1 MKGTAM
7 DRENNLFNIFDK
19 LDNMALFIVAQTD
32 FKILYCNR
40 YATQKSGLQKGN
52 FYKPD
57 TLNCEAI
64 NLHQGDYQYFAE
76 QTVFGINMDINV
88 KVTVWKTKSKA
99 IPALVISVMPHI
111 FAGEM
116 QILHDHTND
125 LLQGIDVMFDEYVVV
140 DLVDDQYIAPKFGP
154 GAQSMPRAGEFSTAN
169 RLYAQMLIHPEDQ
182 GKFLDFTTLKNMRK
196 NLPHAN
202 MHLTG
207 ELRRINAKGNFEWI
221 EMHLLSTIDAT
232 TGHLK
237 AFWGYRNI
245 EKQKQLELTQR
256 NQTAW
261 IAQLSEEYYA
271 VYLINLHDNQLRGLR
286 VPERYQKFIDM
297 EGDYNERLAVYLNEF
312 IDPKWRQMLSE
323 NVNSQRII
331 QKFAGKDKRLEY
343 IFKNKQGRWLC
354 IKIIPAPGYSEAY
367 PYAVVAFED
376 LTQKVEH
383 SLSEKT
389 AKMAVAHMY
398 ALAIS
403 VDMEHQGYNCIHY
416 SEEILSLDKRGR
428 YRDFYNQFYQQ
439 LLDSDKALLA
449 GIFDPKLYCKQTYA
463 EGELRIWDKND
474 KLHHYTYYS
483 TRISTVEGEKI
494 MLLLR
499 NIDDK
504 KQQEHELALLSADR
518 MRHHNIANALSEMY
532 YAVYYVDLQEQ
543 RFYILRLTE
552 IITANMLKGI
562 EDHTEAW
569 TTFVNNFVH
578 HKFRKQLA
586 EAFALEN
593 IYSTLTQNNK
603 NSVEIE
609 LLRRFANDK
618 YEWVRLE
625 AQAIKNTEGTIT
637 GCVIAFRNIHTQKLA
652 YERQQQALKA
662 ALLSAEKAN
671 TAKSSFL
678 SNMSHDIRTPMNAII
693 GMTTIAQQYLHDPV
707 RINNC
712 LSKIELASNHLLEL
726 INDIL
731 DMSKIESGKLSLKES
746 PLNLAEFV
754 HNLISLINP
763 QLTEH
768 QHELHVDTH
777 NISDE
782 YLLGDTVRLNQIFT
796 NILSNSIKF
805 TPQGGRLKLE
815 ITQLRLAPT
824 GYGHFRFV
832 FSDNGIGMDQ
842 EFLPHLF
849 APFERSQTSSMDN
862 IEGTGLGMAITK
874 NIVDL
879 MGGTIE
885 VASTTGSGTTFTV
898 TLPLKL
904 ADKQQ
909 SPITVIT
916 DELRVLVID
925 RPQAYAANIL
935 QQLLQLQINGQPV
948 HSLAE
953 AATKLQTA
961 ADKGHTYTTVIIVYD
976 QQLDLEPVLHKL
988 RQLAPDLK
996 IALAITFSDLSQ
1008 TIKDYDF
1015 DALLILP
1022 LFATNLAQT
1031 LNKMHQTTPRPQLLT
1046 PASPNKPDCHG
1057 KRILLVE
1064 DNPLNME
1071 IARELISMTGAVI
1084 EEATDG
1090 EAALTKITQ
1099 SDENYYDLVFMD
1111 VQMPRLNGYDATKA
1125 IRRLPRQ
1132 DLQKLPI
1139 IAMTANAF
1147 LDDIKQE
1154 REAGMNA
1161 HITKPFH
1168 LEELFAV
1175 ISTWLHCK

>member
-1 MKGTAM
+1 MNSERNVLKLIN
-7 DRENNLFNIFDK
+7 DISNLT
-19 LDNMALFIVAQTD
+19 LFVVDQSTLQ
-32 FKILYCNR
+32 ILYCNQTAAKAGFR
-40 YATQKSGLQKGN
+40 RGV
-52 FYKPD
+52 FYHPD
-57 TLNCEAI
+57 TLSFDAVNF
-64 NLHQGDYQYFAE
+64 HQGDYQYFAE
-76 QTVFGINMDINV
+76 KSILGSNV
-88 KVTVWKTKSKA
+88 DVRVKRTLWDDEGRQ
-99 IPALVISVMPHI
+99 IPALAISVTPHI
-111 FAGEM
+111 FAGEVK
-116 QILHDHTND
+116 IRHDHSKD
-125 LLQGIDVMFDEYVVV
+125 LLQGIDVLFDEYVVI
-140 DLVDDQYIAPKFGP
+140 DLVDDRYISPKLGP
-154 GAQSMPRAGEFSTAN
+154 CASAFPHAGDFTQAN
-169 RLYAQMLIHPEDQ
+169 DLYGKMLIHPEDRQ
-182 GKFLDFTTLKNMRK
+182 KFWELTSTKSLRQNM
-196 NLPHAN
+196 PQEN
-202 MHLTG
+202 MHIVG
-207 ELRRINAKGNFEWI
+207 ELRRLVAPDSFEWI
-221 EMHLLSTIDAT
+221 ETHLVSTIDAQ

-237 AFWGYRNI
+237 VLWCYRNI
-245 EKQKQLELTQR
+245 EKQKQFELSQR
-256 NQTAW
+256 EQTAW

-271 VYLINLHDNQLRGLR
+271 VYLVNLSNNTLRGLR
-286 VPERYQKFIDM
+286 VPEQFKKIVHM
-297 EGDYNERLAVYLNEF
+297 EECYDKQFSMYVNEF
-312 IDPKWRQMLSE
+312 VDPKWQQTLLKIT
-323 NVNSQRII
+323 NSTYIIDQFANDNNRI
-331 QKFAGKDKRLEY
+331 EH
-343 IFKNKQGRWLC
+343 IFKNKQGFWLSV
-354 IKIIPAPGYSEAY
+354 KIIPAPGYSDAY
-367 PYAVVAFED
+367 PYAVLAFED

-389 AKMAVAHMY
+389 AKMAVAHIY

-416 SEEILSLDKRGR
+416 SEEILSLQKRGR
-428 YRDFYNQFYQQ
+428 YLDFYAQFHQQ
-439 LLDSDKALLA
+439 LLDSDKALLS
-449 GIFDPKLYCKQTYA
+449 GIFDAKLYSRQTYA
-463 EGELRIWDKND
+463 EGEMRIWDKNK
-474 KLHHYTYYS
+474 KLHYYTYYS
-483 TRISTVEGEKI
+483 TRISTIEGEKI

-518 MRHHNIANALSEMY
+518 MRHHNIANALAEMY
-532 YAVYYVDLQEQ
+532 YAVYYVDLQEH

-552 IITANMLKGI
+552 IITANMLKGL

-578 HKFRKQLA
+578 VKFRKQLS

-593 IYSTLTQNNK
+593 IYTTLTQNNK

-671 TAKSSFL
+671 TAKSAFL

-707 RINNC
+707 RINSC

-746 PLNLAEFV
+746 PLNLAELI

-763 QLTEH
+763 QLKEH
-768 QHELHVDTH
+768 QHELHVETY

-805 TPQGGRLKLE
+805 TPRGGKLKLE
-815 ITQLRLAPT
+815 IKQLTLAPT

-849 APFERSQTSSMDN
+849 TPFERSQTSNTDS

-885 VASTTGSGTTFTV
+885 VTSAAGSGTTFTV

-904 ADKQQ
+904 ADKQPVPV
-909 SPITVIT
+909 SAIHS
-916 DELRVLVID
+916 ELQALVID
-925 RPQAYAANIL
+925 HDQTYASNIL
-935 QQLLQLQINGQPV
+935 QQLQQLQITGQTV
-948 HSLAE
+948 HSLKE
-953 AATKLQTA
+953 ANNKLA
-961 ADKGHTYTTVIIVYD
+961 AAIKKSSDYTTAIIVYNP
-976 QQLDLEPVLHKL
+976 QLDLETMLNGL
-988 RQLAPDLK
+988 RQLSSTLK

-1008 TIKDYDF
+1008 TIKDYSF

-1022 LFATNLAQT
+1022 LFATNLAQV
-1031 LNKMHQTTPRPQLLT
+1031 LNKMHQTNTPRTQHLL
-1046 PASPNKPDCHG
+1046 PSAANEPNCSG

-1071 IARELISMTGAVI
+1071 IACELIGMTGAMI

-1090 EAALTKITQ
+1090 AAALTKIAQ
-1099 SDENYYDLVFMD
+1099 APENHYDLVFMD
-1111 VQMPRLNGYDATKA
+1111 VQMPKLNGYDATKA
-1125 IRRLPRQ
+1125 IRKLSRK
-1132 DLQKLPI
+1132 DVKSLPI
-1139 IAMTANAF
+1139 VAMTANAF
-1147 LDDIKQE
+1147 LDDIKKE

-1175 ISTWLHCK
+1175 ISEWLQCK